1 MQLTKGAGPFES
13 QIYAL
18 HPTLFRNVRR
28 GNTFI
33 KVFDKVDPNLFKYSM
48 IARKGLRKF
57 FDLKLHYLLDD
68 QSFKGMFSW
77 KSRDTKSRKEAYTD
91 SNTRNYIFAPIV
103 QQLEENGQVE
113 LIKTLKIN
121 GENAQISW
129 LEKEDLWCISSKS
142 VSILARNLTDVSYY
156 ETEEESRYTYAIAIA
171 KAWFN
176 VLRELKL
183 SKVSIAD
190 LKKKLSGRTL
200 VGEYVGNSIYQHL
213 VMYPKETIVFYAI
226 TENDSIDKNCLLPEE
241 IYSFFNEF
249 KLDCVPYERIGVFD
263 NIIDLSN
270 ALEHEYH
277 VVASSKMKFEEEGA
291 VVYAIGRG
299 NNNDKVLSVLKLK
312 TLEYRIFRKLREKL
326 RHYWAVTNKN
336 KPWTHTEYKKYDR
349 VYQEWLRET
358 KELVKGFHLPH
369 PLKYYQDIVNFA
381 FAALQEDSM
390 LVDTLMDFYVDF
402 LMEIFRQKELDQNNF
417 ISVLSL
423 NVRTNYEPPSGIA
436 SISL

>member
-1 MQLTKGAGPFES
+1 LTKGAGPFES
-13 QIYAL
+13 EIYAL

-28 GNTFI
+28 GNTFL
-33 KVFDKVDPNLFKYSM
+33 KVYDKVDPNLFKYSM

-57 FDLKLHYLLDD
+57 FDLKLRYLLDD
-68 QSFKGMFSW
+68 KSFKHMYNW
-77 KSRDTKSRKEAYTD
+77 KNKNTKCRKEAYVE

-103 QQLEENGQVE
+103 EQLEEENGQVE
-113 LIKTLKIN
+113 LIKTLKVN

-129 LEKEDLWCISSKS
+129 LEKEGLWWICSKS
-142 VSILARNLTDVSYY
+142 VSILAKNITDVEYY
-156 ETEEESRYTYAIAIA
+156 ETEEESRYTYAVAIA

-183 SKVSIAD
+183 NKVSIAD
-190 LKKKLSGRTL
+190 MKKKLEGKTL

-226 TENDSIDKNCLLPEE
+226 TENDSIDNNCMLPEE
-241 IYSFFNEF
+241 IYNFFNEF
-249 KLDCVPYERIGVFD
+249 KLDWVPYERIGVFD

-299 NNNDKVLSVLKLK
+299 TKNDKVLSVLKLK

-326 RHYWAVTNKN
+326 RHYWAVTNMN
-336 KPWTHTEYKKYDR
+336 KPWTQTEYSKYDR

-358 KELVKGFHLPH
+358 KILVKDFHLPH

-390 LVDTLMDFYVDF
+390 LVDTLMNFYVDF
-402 LMEIFRQKELDQNNF
+402 LMEIFRQKELDPNNF

-423 NVRTNYEPPSGIA
+423 KVRTNYEPPSGNF
-436 SISL
+436 